1 MPVYPIRRRPR
12 ECKTCHQC
20 RASKVRCDRDVP
32 CSNCVKRGFNCT
44 YGRPPPALVPPR
56 PAAAISPENF
66 AVPTTQSA
74 APQIRIPPPW
84 PTLKQDHVYGAE
96 PVVDDPSSDT
106 VTMSPI
112 EWEELN
118 NKMHEMTQVIE
129 SMKSIV
135 QAHSESSQ
143 PRRLTDPRSDASG
156 SGAGRSPSQ
165 QDSIYGSTTFE
176 TGSVHIGNQS
186 ALHDILDK
194 TNDSADPARVLLP
207 KDDLLGELAMENYNS
222 DGRYPF
228 ADPWSSEPYTFHI
241 GGVCKLLPDDAQF
254 LKLLGFYK
262 NIAAVLYPVLPDIEK
277 LENYVRQLLENR
289 RRAGGTYKSD
299 KDGSCQPF
307 GMDIAFLS
315 LCFAVLASGCQLS
328 DMPGMD
334 REMSSWVYVSCS
346 YQLLR
351 MVNYVSRPS
360 VEIVQI
366 LLIISSILS
375 YNMNAGASYTLL
387 GMTERMCMVLGLHA
401 EAPGYH
407 PALQEARRRVWWAM
421 AFQNSH
427 FSLAYDRPSI
437 TMISQ
442 PEIPYHRKSMPGHR
456 SYFETLSRILKVV
469 LETLRILMMEKH
481 SHLQPKEIPVYVQK
495 IRSIFTEASPHLRY
509 REYCTTLADNI
520 EWAELRLH
528 TSYYI
533 SLLCR
538 PSLDPD
544 ASMTEK
550 ARENIRD
557 ECLTNLVATIEAFID
572 LHTISSSASRT
583 WISVQRT
590 IASAFLLIANT
601 TDQVWPQ
608 YRNLL
613 QRLETVLAD
622 HVYLDGTGNSNSRTD
637 TAKHLSSSLEAIR
650 AVNSAFNAG
659 KSQEKD
665 QENFARDAVPKQN
678 IISTTPFLPSREFA
692 NLAASMPPYAGANP
706 GMPLE
711 DGQIGNILN
720 QVSDVML
727 FPSMS
732 LGNP

>member
-1 MPVYPIRRRPR
+1 MFRAVIASSAGSIALTAGLSQHWHLLGDQLLPKVSQFRR
-12 ECKTCHQC
+12 
-20 RASKVRCDRDVP
+20 SRDVP
-32 CSNCVKRGFNCT
+32 
-44 YGRPPPALVPPR
+44 YA
-56 PAAAISPENF
+56 
-66 AVPTTQSA
+66 
-74 APQIRIPPPW
+74 
-84 PTLKQDHVYGAE
+84 AE
-96 PVVDDPSSDT
+96 PRVVDDLSSDT
-106 VTMSPI
+106 VTISPM

-135 QAHSESSQ
+135 QLHSQSLQ
-143 PRRLTDPRSDASG
+143 ARRLTDPRSDASG

-165 QDSIYGSTTFE
+165 QNSLYGSTTLK
-176 TGSVHIGNQS
+176 TGTVHIGNQS

-207 KDDLLGELAMENYNS
+207 KDDLLGELAMENESSN
-222 DGRYPF
+222 GRYPF
-228 ADPWSSEPYTFHI
+228 SDPWSSEPYTFHV
-241 GGVCKLLPDDAQF
+241 GGVCQLLPADDEF
-254 LKLLGFYK
+254 LRLLGYYK
-262 NIAAVLYPVLPDIEK
+262 SIAAVLYPVLPDVDK
-277 LENYVRQLLENR
+277 LENDVRQLLENR
-289 RRAGGTYKSD
+289 RRAGGTYKPD
-299 KDGSCQPF
+299 KPDKNGPPPEPY
-307 GMDIAFLS
+307 GMKIAFLS

-334 REMSSWVYVSCS
+334 REMASWVYVSCS

-351 MVNYVSRPS
+351 MLNYVSRPS
-360 VEIVQI
+360 VEIIQI
-366 LLIISSILS
+366 LLIISSVLS

-401 EAPGYH
+401 EAPGYD
-407 PALQEARRRVWWAM
+407 PVLQEARRRVWWAM

-456 SYFETLSRILKVV
+456 SYFETLSRILGVV

-481 SHLQPKEIPVYVQK
+481 SHLQPKEIPGYVQR
-495 IRSIFTEASPHLRY
+495 IRNIFAEAAPHLRY
-509 REYCTTLADNI
+509 REHCTNLADSI

-528 TSYYI
+528 SSYYI

-544 ASMTEK
+544 VSMTVEQ
-550 ARENIRD
+550 RQNIRSN
-557 ECLTNLVATIEAFID
+557 CLTNLVGTIEAFID
-572 LHTISSSASRT
+572 LHTISPFASRT

-601 TDQVWPQ
+601 TDQIWPQ
-608 YRNLL
+608 YRDLL
-613 QRLETVLAD
+613 RQLETVLAD
-622 HVYLDGTGNSNSRTD
+622 HVYSDGTKDSTTRTD

-659 KSQEKD
+659 KIQDNSQTLFVKG
-665 QENFARDAVPKQN
+665 ENAVPGPN
-678 IISTTPFLPSREFA
+678 IASATPFLPSRDFA
-692 NLAASMPPYAGANP
+692 NLAASMPPYAGAYA
-706 GMPLE
+706 GVPLE
-711 DGQIGNILN
+711 DGQIGDILN

-727 FPSMS
+727 FPSMT